1 MSPSDPKVP
10 RSALSTLS
18 TLNDPLDPPSA
29 RAIKARWRHI
39 HGNALG
45 GAGWGVPIALVGE
58 RRSTTQRRRWESPGA
73 AVGTSKART
82 NAAAP
87 KADAQV
93 GLNGDFSRTM
103 AFGAG
108 GGVLKCDCKP
118 RKSAFPSLS
127 FRRPTDPPHAAA
139 PDGGTHNQGLIGDS
153 YRNIPI
159 GRGNGCPLSLS
170 RVDRRLRAPKV
181 RFPFAFLSPPPLNR
195 HFTTS
200 QPPPPLSLSLS
211 FLSRFSTHDP
221 TLRRLLTRFL
231 TSFLNPFALPM
242 AAFAAGSGVGWIS
255 QPVIKPTLILLPP
268 PDPWL
273 LRPLRFALRLG
284 PRRFTTRA
292 LSASVPLRRGNAPV
306 VLF

>member
-1 MSPSDPKVP
+1 
-10 RSALSTLS
+10 
-18 TLNDPLDPPSA
+18 
-29 RAIKARWRHI
+29 
-39 HGNALG
+39 
-45 GAGWGVPIALVGE
+45 
-58 RRSTTQRRRWESPGA
+58 
-73 AVGTSKART
+73 
-82 NAAAP
+82 
-87 KADAQV
+87 
-93 GLNGDFSRTM
+93 M

-181 RFPFAFLSPPPLNR
+181 RFHFAFLSPPPLNR

-211 FLSRFSTHDP
+211 SLSRFSTHDP

-231 TSFLNPFALPM
+231 TSFLNPFALVM
-242 AAFAAGSGVGWIS
+242 ARSARGRASAGSLNQS
-255 QPVIKPTLILLPP
+255 SNRPQLSCRRPT
-268 PDPWL
+268 
-273 LRPLRFALRLG
+273 RGSFG
-284 PRRFTTRA
+284 PYASLSVLTRVA
-292 LSASVPLRRGNAPV
+292 LRRGPV
-306 VLF
+306 PRLFRSGASSHRPLPPCRKTTRREKLIRT